1 MNIFKKISVK
11 TINAILIF
19 SITLVFLI
27 VSYLSYQ
34 TLLKIDVD
42 ENQVIHSYKV
52 ITSINTLISDLENME
67 TGQRGYVI
75 TGQKNFLEPYNTY
88 SSDVDKTFKILQN
101 LTIDN
106 SIQQQNLS
114 KVKILIDAKVA
125 DLQNSI
131 LLRTNSGFNA
141 ALADVL
147 TNKGKQIMDSI
158 RLIVINMQTE
168 ESILLQLRTDDLI
181 KINAT
186 AGTVI
191 IWGSIIGFIFYL
203 LINYIIS
210 KFVIGEIVQK
220 PLLEK
225 EKAALFYAR
234 SLLEAS
240 LDPLV
245 TINPDGKITD
255 VNEAVIKVTGI
266 SRDLIIN
273 TDFSEYFT
281 EPEKAR
287 EGYKQAFKLGFVTDY
302 PLTIKSKE
310 GNLTDVLYNAS
321 LYKDEKGNVLGVFAA
336 ARDYTVAKRAKEE
349 ALKASKEMEA
359 FSYSVSHDLRA
370 PLRAIDGFTQILVE
384 DHAEKLDDEGK
395 RVASIIRASTVQMGK
410 LIDDLLSFSR
420 LGRQAIVKNVVVM
433 NTLVNEI
440 INELKKTAPKRDIEF
455 IVKDIPNAMAD
466 INMMRVALMNLLAN
480 AFKFTSKKTK
490 AVIEIGSKNE
500 NNNIT
505 YYIKDN
511 GVGFDMKY
519 IDKLFGVFQRL
530 HSTEDFEG
538 TGIGLSNV
546 KRVIE
551 RHGGKV
557 WAESKVGE
565 GATFYFTLPKV

>member
-11 TINAILIF
+11 TINAISIF
-19 SITLVFLI
+19 SIVLVFLV
-27 VSYLSYQ
+27 VSFFSYR
-34 TLLKIDVD
+34 TLLNIDVD
-42 ENQVIHSYKV
+42 ENQVIHSYQV
-52 ITSINTLISDLENME
+52 ITNINVLISDLENIE
-67 TGQRGYVI
+67 TSIRGYVI
-75 TGQKNFLEPYNTY
+75 TGQDIFLEPYNTY
-88 SSDVDKTFKILQN
+88 LPDIDKTFKNLQK

-106 SIQQQNLS
+106 PIQQQRLS
-114 KVKILIDAKVA
+114 VVEPLITAKLSNA
-125 DLQNSI
+125 KEDMLA
-131 LLRTNSGFNA
+131 RTNSGFNA
-141 ALADVL
+141 AQTLVSN
-147 TNKGKQIMDSI
+147 TKGKQIMDSI
-158 RLIVINMQTE
+158 RVIVIDMQTE
-168 ESILLQLRTDDLI
+168 ESRLLQLRTDDLI

-186 AGTVI
+186 AGMVI
-191 IWGSIIGFIFYL
+191 IWGSIIGLIFYL
-203 LINYIIS
+203 LVNYIIS

-225 EKAALFYAR
+225 EKRALFYAR

-245 TINPDGKITD
+245 TINSDGKITD
-255 VNEAVIKVTGI
+255 VNEAVVKVTGI
-266 SRDLIIN
+266 SRDLLIN

-281 EPEKAR
+281 DPEKAK
-287 EGYKQAFKLGFVTDY
+287 EGYEKVFKFGFIIDY

-310 GNLTDVLYNAS
+310 GNLTDVIYNAS

-384 DHAEKLDDEGK
+384 DHSEKLDDEGK
-395 RVASIIRASTVQMGK
+395 RVAGIIRASTVQMGK

-420 LGRQAIVKNVVVM
+420 LGRQAITKNIVAM
-433 NTLVNEI
+433 STLVNDI

-466 INMMRVALMNLLAN
+466 VDMMRVALTNLLAN

-500 NNNIT
+500 NNTIT